1 MISEFSNG
9 NIKILKKNRLF
20 ATAAMHAGLT
30 QLK

>member
-9 NIKILKKNRLF
+9 NIKILKNRLF